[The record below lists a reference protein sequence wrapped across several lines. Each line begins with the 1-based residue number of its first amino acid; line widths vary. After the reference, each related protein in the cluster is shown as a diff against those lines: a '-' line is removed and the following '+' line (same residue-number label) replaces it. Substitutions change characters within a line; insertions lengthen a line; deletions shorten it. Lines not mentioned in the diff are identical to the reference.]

1 MNSRQAAQYQRGL
14 EIAKRDALTV
24 VGHGTRKSD
33 GAAVYAVPSRSQA
46 GVWPRIV
53 VNELELTCDCA
64 AARHGRYCAHR
75 AAVRARL
82 EIEAQGRRDTRER
95 EIERAFDTAAR
106 ALNVKLETTPALG
119 RSPNPCHDQWAFSLY
134 KQRI

>member
-1 MNSRQAAQYQRGL
+1 MNSRQAQQYARGL

-33 GAAVYAVPSRSQA
+33 GAAVYALPSRSQA
-46 GVWPRIV
+46 NTWHLIV
-53 VNELELTCDCA
+53 VNGLELTCDCT

-82 EIEAQGRRDTRER
+82 EIEAQVRRDTRER
-95 EIERAFDTAAR
+95 SIS
-106 ALNVKLETTPALG
+106 
-119 RSPNPCHDQWAFSLY
+119 RSRVSRRSAGA
-134 KQRI
+134 QREAGGGAGAQPLPQAPR